1 MGKMYL
7 FYPVPNV
14 FAPDGKEARSRVD
27 RSDKDANVFERGAGE
42 CFVACGNDPKRI
54 VRSRVNV
61 AWSDVAPVESAPRTV
76 QVSEDVGLAVK
87 KVWADKK
94 PAKTKYGTVPKEKGR
109 VNWRSYFGRTPL
121 SSVTTADVVFVI
133 GHGSYRGNHLT
144 HEEEYET
151 EEHYYCLRADMVA
164 NALMHNGLPKA
175 HVFLKANM
183 CFGGGLTTGAENA
196 GVTFAQTLAIEL
208 GKLGYARILV
218 GGYQYAVLHSGNATE
233 LAGFIYRY
241 EGMGKENVPALSVV
255 GGTKLALAYA
265 ERNNPPSSLLMYD
278 KDPYRCWYD
287 AAGTRVRWNQPD
299 ESNVRVPILARTDP
313 DFQKLERSMRAEAE
327 WAAELRRKKLI

>member
-1 MGKMYL
+1 MTT
-7 FYPVPNV
+7 PEQ
-14 FAPDGKEARSRVD
+14 A
-27 RSDKDANVFERGAGE
+27 
-42 CFVACGNDPKRI
+42 
-54 VRSRVNV
+54 
-61 AWSDVAPVESAPRTV
+61 V
-76 QVSEDVGLAVK
+76 Q
-87 KVWADKK
+87 
-94 PAKTKYGTVPKEKGR
+94 AK
-109 VNWRSYFGRTPL
+109 
-121 SSVTTADVVFVI
+121 
-133 GHGSYRGNHLT
+133 
-144 HEEEYET
+144 
-151 EEHYYCLRADMVA
+151 
-164 NALMHNGLPKA
+164 
-175 HVFLKANM
+175 
-183 CFGGGLTTGAENA
+183 
-196 GVTFAQTLAIEL
+196 AIEL